1 MARTFTLC
9 KECWQEEKW
18 DGGLRIADLVRH
30 GAWGYIARRARR
42 EVGRDEYQMTEGRR
56 QRTDDC

>member
-18 DGGLRIADLVRH
+18 DRGLGIGH